1 MNSIV
6 SVIVPVCNSADYL
19 DECLNSITR
28 QTYEYIEII
37 CVNDGSTDESLDILE
52 RHQAKDSR
60 IRIISQE
67 NSGYGKAM
75 NVGLNAAKGKWIAFV
90 ESDDYI
96 LSNMYKELVEIA
108 EKNSLDF
115 IKTNLC
121 RFYGEGN
128 ERFFQT
134 TQIIKNQ
141 KLLNVILNPSEDPQ
155 LLNAVMNNVT
165 GIFRREFL
173 DANKIRF
180 NESPGA
186 SFQDNGFWFQT
197 FIYGSRAMFADK
209 NYYMVRRDN
218 PNSSVKSKKKI
229 YCMRDEYKYILS
241 ILEKDQKIFD
251 LFIYQWCKKLFSNCV
266 GTLNRIDY
274 RYREEFLITMSKD
287 FNYFENKGWIDL
299 CLFNPRE
306 RKMLLSIMHDPVSYN
321 VDFINNR
328 INKAKKTIK
337 KNSKKINSTAKKL
350 EALQGSYSLKIG
362 RFLKGKK
369 Q

>member
-1 MNSIV
+1 
-6 SVIVPVCNSADYL
+6 
-19 DECLNSITR
+19 
-28 QTYEYIEII
+28 
-37 CVNDGSTDESLDILE
+37 
-52 RHQAKDSR
+52 
-60 IRIISQE
+60 
-67 NSGYGKAM
+67 
-75 NVGLNAAKGKWIAFV
+75 
-90 ESDDYI
+90 
-96 LSNMYKELVEIA
+96 
-108 EKNSLDF
+108 
-115 IKTNLC
+115 
-121 RFYGEGN
+121 
-128 ERFFQT
+128 
-134 TQIIKNQ
+134 
-141 KLLNVILNPSEDPQ
+141 
-155 LLNAVMNNVT
+155 
-165 GIFRREFL
+165 
-173 DANKIRF
+173 
-180 NESPGA
+180 
-186 SFQDNGFWFQT
+186 
-197 FIYGSRAMFADK
+197 
-209 NYYMVRRDN
+209 
-218 PNSSVKSKKKI
+218 
-229 YCMRDEYKYILS
+229 MRDEYKYILS

-306 RKMLLSIMHDPVSYN
+306 RKMLLSIMYDPVSYN